1 MYASAFLFVSQIN
14 GIEDKLQAAEAA
26 LGGIELD
33 AQSKDLIGHIAA
45 IRATVAVIQNQLET
59 IIVQSRRALA
69 FLHPDNLPVRTAT
82 TWTLGAAYQLQGDR
96 TAARQAFTEAIATSQ
111 AIGHF
116 IITIAA
122 TIGLGNIQE
131 LENQLYLAAE
141 TYQHVLQ
148 LVGDAPLT
156 IACEAHLGLARLCY
170 QWDDLDTAH
179 QHTQQSAQLAQQ
191 GEFSDR
197 VVACELFLA
206 RLKLAQG
213 DVAAATALLKKAEQS
228 AHQHHF
234 VVQMAEVTAVQ
245 VLMLLNQGH
254 LTAAAHL
261 AETQELP
268 LSQARVYL
276 AQGDSPKALAVLEAL
291 RQQVAAKNWADE
303 QLEVM
308 VLQALAYEAYGD
320 EETAVQRLGDAL
332 ALAEPGGFIRLFLDE
347 GLPMMALLTRMKN
360 KVQPQVGGGQEYIH
374 KLLAAFSK
382 QTDVQP
388 SALSLCLNH

>member
-1 MYASAFLFVSQIN
+1 
-14 GIEDKLQAAEAA
+14 
-26 LGGIELD
+26 
-33 AQSKDLIGHIAA
+33 
-45 IRATVAVIQNQLET
+45 
-59 IIVQSRRALA
+59 
-69 FLHPDNLPVRTAT
+69 
-82 TWTLGAAYQLQGDR
+82 
-96 TAARQAFTEAIATSQ
+96 
-111 AIGHF
+111 
-116 IITIAA
+116 
-122 TIGLGNIQE
+122 
-131 LENQLYLAAE
+131 
-141 TYQHVLQ
+141 
-148 LVGDAPLT
+148 
-156 IACEAHLGLARLCY
+156 
-170 QWDDLDTAH
+170 LDTAH

-245 VLMLLNQGH
+245 VLTLLTQGH

-360 KVQPQVGGGQEYIH
+360 KVQPQVSGGQEYIH

-388 SALSLCLNH
+388 SALSPQPLLEPLSERELEVLQLIAQGLSNREISEQLFLAIDTVKGHNRRIFGKLAVQRRTEAVGRGSDSSICASVKPSASSSNLASATLIL